1 MFPYPS
7 GSGLHV
13 GHCEGYTATDIL
25 TRWKR
30 MQGWNVLHP
39 MGWDAFG
46 LPAENYAIKTG
57 IHPRITTGEAIANFR
72 RQIDSIGFAYDWE
85 REVNT
90 TDPAYVRWTQWIFL
104 QLFKAGLA
112 YEGIAPI
119 NWCPSCKTGLA
130 NEEVIQGRC
139 ERCETAV
146 ERKDMRQWLL
156 RITRYADRLLDDLA
170 EVDWPASTLAMQ
182 RNWIGR
188 SEGAEVAFP
197 VLDATGQPT
206 GEKIEVFTKRPD
218 TLFGATYLVLA
229 PEHPLVGKLT
239 TPACR
244 EAVAAYVMEARR
256 KSDLERTD
264 LAQEKTGTF
273 TGGYAANPVNGE
285 KISIWV
291 ADYVL
296 VRYGTGA
303 IMAVPAHDQRDC
315 EFAATFGLPSR
326 QVVRPAEVG
335 VLEPGSAFA
344 GDGINVNSDFID
356 GLPTPVAKET
366 IIAWLE
372 QRGAGKRAVNY
383 RLRDWLFSRQ
393 RYWGEPIPIVH
404 CVTHGVVPVPEAQL
418 PVLLPEVERYVP
430 TGTGESPLAGIDE
443 WVNTI
448 CPSCGGPAQRE
459 TNTMP
464 QWAGSCWYYLRYLDP
479 QNRDEPWS
487 NEVEHHWAPVD
498 LYVGGAEH
506 AVLHLLYARFWHKV
520 LFDLGRVSTKEPF
533 KKLRHQGTVLAH
545 AYRDAQGHYHGFDE
559 VEHRGRSAHLKAT
572 GETLD
577 VSIQKMAKGSLN
589 GVNPDDVVAQHG
601 ADALRLYEM
610 FMGDFEQPKPW
621 DPRAFEGMNRFLRR
635 VSGLVEK
642 FADADIA
649 TGDKHLRLRHKTIR
663 KVTND
668 LEAMKFNTAIAA
680 LMEYVNEI
688 MKGSATREDL
698 VTLVKLLGPF
708 APHLA
713 DEAWEALGEQGFVLQ
728 ATWPQYI
735 PALTGDAE
743 MRLAVQV
750 NGKLRGA
757 LELARDTPEESVR
770 AQALALP
777 PVAKH
782 VENRTVKTILVVPG
796 KIVSIV
802 VE

>member
-1 MFPYPS
+1 
-7 GSGLHV
+7 
-13 GHCEGYTATDIL
+13 
-25 TRWKR
+25 
-30 MQGWNVLHP
+30 
-39 MGWDAFG
+39 
-46 LPAENYAIKTG
+46 
-57 IHPRITTGEAIANFR
+57 
-72 RQIDSIGFAYDWE
+72 
-85 REVNT
+85 
-90 TDPAYVRWTQWIFL
+90 
-104 QLFKAGLA
+104 
-112 YEGIAPI
+112 
-119 NWCPSCKTGLA
+119 
-130 NEEVIQGRC
+130 
-139 ERCETAV
+139 
-146 ERKDMRQWLL
+146 MRQWLL

-197 VLDATGQPT
+197 VLDVTGQPT
-206 GEKIEVFTKRPD
+206 GENIEVFTRRPD

-244 EAVAAYVMEARR
+244 EAVAAYVLEARR
-256 KSDLERTD
+256 KTDLERTD

-273 TGGYAANPVNGE
+273 TGGYATNPVNGE

-326 QVVRPAEVG
+326 QVVRPAEAG

-344 GDGINVNSDFID
+344 GDGINVNSDFIN

-393 RYWGEPIPIVH
+393 RYWGEPIPIVR
-404 CVTHGVVPVPEAQL
+404 CVIHGVVPVPEAQL

-479 QNRDEPWS
+479 NNSDELWS
-487 NEVEHHWAPVD
+487 NEVEHQWAPVD

-533 KKLRHQGTVLAH
+533 KKLR
-545 AYRDAQGHYHGFDE
+545 
-559 VEHRGRSAHLKAT
+559 
-572 GETLD
+572 
-577 VSIQKMAKGSLN
+577 
-589 GVNPDDVVAQHG
+589 
-601 ADALRLYEM
+601 
-610 FMGDFEQPKPW
+610 
-621 DPRAFEGMNRFLRR
+621 PREPSWPTR
-635 VSGLVEK
+635 
-642 FADADIA
+642 
-649 TGDKHLRLRHKTIR
+649 T
-663 KVTND
+663 
-668 LEAMKFNTAIAA
+668 
-680 LMEYVNEI
+680 
-688 MKGSATREDL
+688 ATRR
-698 VTLVKLLGPF
+698 
-708 APHLA
+708 
-713 DEAWEALGEQGFVLQ
+713 
-728 ATWPQYI
+728 ATTMGSTRSSTAAGQC
-735 PALTGDAE
+735 T
-743 MRLAVQV
+743 
-750 NGKLRGA
+750 
-757 LELARDTPEESVR
+757 
-770 AQALALP
+770 
-777 PVAKH
+777 
-782 VENRTVKTILVVPG
+782 
-796 KIVSIV
+796 
-802 VE
+802 